1 MITRIL
7 SVGVLTIGIACAQ
20 APIRSCTPL
29 VPLVPLL
36 NATASSGAVGDTDIA
51 CSNSSP
57 GGTILTMNVLFTM
70 AVPVLNT
77 GGWTLTQGAN
87 TYTGSLF
94 TPQQVRFTGVQF
106 DTDLPT
112 LTYSF
117 TGIQVNPSLEP
128 AGFVYHEFIA
138 FTGPTVPT
146 LTAGDVVVAINDNA
160 PEPST
165 WGMMAGALVVM
176 CLYRSRR
183 G

>member
-7 SVGVLTIGIACAQ
+7 AVGLLTIGIACAQ
-20 APIRSCTPL
+20 GPILSCTPF

-36 NATASSGAVGDTDIA
+36 HATASSGAVGDTDIG
-51 CSNSSP
+51 CTNSGP
-57 GGTILTMNVLFTM
+57 AGTLTMNVLFSL

-87 TYTGSLF
+87 SYTGSLF
-94 TPQQVRFTGVQF
+94 GPQAVRFTGVQY
-106 DTDLPT
+106 DSTLST

-128 AGFVYHEFIA
+128 AGFVYHEFIS
-138 FTGPTVPT
+138 FSGPAVPT

-160 PEPST
+160 PEPAT